1 MIKVYYTKATKH
13 GWRYALVVD
22 DENKLVQFTDCKHV
36 PEHADLVIEELLP
49 HELRSIARQSV
60 RNDYTVPD
68 NFIQ

>member
-1 MIKVYYTKATKH
+1 MIKVYYTKATAH
-13 GWRYALVVD
+13 GYRYALVVD

-36 PEHADLVIEELLP
+36 PKNADLVIEELLP